1 MSEMRARIL
10 DTMRTEKAFL
20 VTSHM
25 NPEGDAIGSALAVA
39 ISLETIGKEV
49 TVYNQDPTPENL
61 RFLPMSDAIVHE
73 VNNPRHFDAAIIL
86 DCADL
91 NRLGKDAKKIG
102 EIKRTINID
111 HHKTNDRFGDF
122 VFIDPDS
129 SSTAEIMYGL
139 IKDIPVRIT
148 QEIATNIY
156 TGILTDTGSFCY
168 SNTSAEVLEIAGEL
182 VRRGVNPSFVAEE
195 VYERQSVSK
204 LRLLGSAL
212 NTLEILDK
220 GRIGSMKVSLPM
232 LMAAGATPDLT
243 ENMVNYPKSIRG
255 VEVAVLFRELSKDHY
270 KVSLRSNERVD
281 VADVAKEFGG
291 GGHAKAS
298 GCIIRGNL
306 PEVEA
311 QVFNAI
317 NKRLVQ

>member
-61 RFLPMSDAIVHE
+61 RFLPMSDAVVHE

-91 NRLGKDAKKIG
+91 NRLGKDARKIG
-102 EIKRTINID
+102 EIKKTINID
-111 HHKTNDRFGDF
+111 HHKTNDRFGDL
-122 VFIDPDS
+122 VLVDPDS
-129 SSTAEIMYGL
+129 SSTAEIIYGL
-139 IKDIPVRIT
+139 IKDIPVQIT

>member
-25 NPEGDAIGSALAVA
+25 NPEGDAIGSALAMA
-39 ISLETIGKEV
+39 ISLKTIGKEV
-49 TVYNQDPTPENL
+49 TVYNQDPIPENL
-61 RFLPMSDAIVHE
+61 RFLPMSDAIVYE
-73 VNNPRHFDAAIIL
+73 VNNPCHFDVAVIL

-91 NRLGKDAKKIG
+91 SRLGKDAKKIE
-102 EIKRTINID
+102 EIKKTINID
-111 HHKTNDRFGDF
+111 HHKTNDGFGDL
-122 VFIDPDS
+122 VLVDPDS
-129 SSTAEIMYGL
+129 SSTAEIIYGL

-156 TGILTDTGSFCY
+156 TGILTDTGAFCY
-168 SNTSAEVLEIAGEL
+168 SNTSAEVLEIASEL
-182 VRRGVNPSFVAEE
+182 VRKGVNPSFVAEE

-212 NTLEILDK
+212 NTLEILDN

-232 LMAAGATPDLT
+232 LMATGATPDLT

-270 KVSLRSNERVD
+270 KVSLRSSERVD

>member
-1 MSEMRARIL
+1 
-10 DTMRTEKAFL
+10 MRTEKAFL

-61 RFLPMSDAIVHE
+61 RFLPMSDAVVHE

-122 VFIDPDS
+122 VFVDPDS